1 MLQVRKLLFI
11 IGLTALSFAGAAQPA
26 PNLAAREKPKPA
38 ATGGGVRI
46 SAEDC
51 ARAVAHVP
59 DADVAYRPGVDVQGR
74 AVAPA
79 DLGPPQLEAPP
90 SVSFMISVDLAR
102 RFGLPQGPAGG
113 LAAELPLGI
122 ITVEGNRVLFN
133 GQPLNREDTA
143 ALQAACRRS
152 RP

>member
-1 MLQVRKLLFI
+1 MLQVRKLLFATL
-11 IGLTALSFAGAAQPA
+11 LTAVSFAGAAQPA
-26 PNLAAREKPKPA
+26 PPPGAREKPKPA
-38 ATGGGVRI
+38 ATGGGTRI

-59 DADVAYRPGVDVQGR
+59 DADVAYRPGIDVQGR
-74 AVAPA
+74 PVAPA

-90 SVSFMISVDLAR
+90 MVSFMISVDLAR
-102 RFGLPQGPAGG
+102 RFGLPQGVPGG

-133 GQPLNREDTA
+133 GQPLNREDSA